1 MDAASPKAGRKGAG
15 AMSRP
20 PDFREAVSN
29 ATGIPPGTWLVAGLL
44 LLGVAAAVTG
54 VWFQRHQT
62 RRCLEFYGSSAA
74 RLIAAAP
81 TVELLLVK
89 PGTGP
94 GRLAVRT
101 RIDVSKA
108 PGLVHL
114 RRGLVEDANFG
125 WSADGTIP
133 AAASQTRLPAEA
145 WDVALVFT
153 ETGRINA
160 PTQPRGTGQT
170 TLVIDFDPAGGCLAM
185 VGQPGRIGLG
195 RIGTGL
201 EKWIRATLDEAR

>member
-1 MDAASPKAGRKGAG
+1 
-15 AMSRP
+15 MSRP
-20 PDFREAVSN
+20 PQSRDAPRN
-29 ATGIPPGTWLVAGLL
+29 AAGIPPGTWLVAGLL
-44 LLGVAAAVTG
+44 LMGVAAAITG

-62 RRCLEFYGSSAA
+62 RRCLEFYGAVAA
-74 RLIAAAP
+74 RSIAAAP
-81 TVELLLVK
+81 RVELLTVQ

-94 GRLAVRT
+94 GRLALQS

-114 RRGLVEDANFG
+114 RRGLVEDANFS
-125 WSADGTIP
+125 WQTDGTRGDT
-133 AAASQTRLPAEA
+133 ASKTRLPIES

-153 ETGRINA
+153 ETGG
-160 PTQPRGTGQT
+160 TDQSTLPRDAGQT

-195 RIGTGL
+195 RIGPGL
-201 EKWIRATLDEAR
+201 EKWIRATLASAR